1 MSEIKILNCLPPWC
15 RFVGGA
21 FMLFGLF
28 ATYYFV
34 YLSVKP
40 DWLQLN
46 VFTVYSQYLETKTFS
61 FINNN
66 QGDEMA
72 VSIYLVG
79 FLVFLFSSGK
89 NQSETNN
96 LLKVKALVNTVIL
109 SFSLFTVVYFFI
121 HGTPV
126 LYLVA
131 LFAYSFPLIYVSM
144 FYFLRMTGFIVLKN
158 TEKRSKTMLE

>member
-1 MSEIKILNCLPPWC
+1 MHSLSGIKILNWLPSWC

-46 VFTVYSQYLETKTFS
+46 VFTVYSQYLETTTFS

-72 VSIYLVG
+72 ISIYLVG
-79 FLVFLFSSGK
+79 FLIFLFSSNK
-89 NQSETNN
+89 NQSETNT

-109 SFSLFTVVYFFI
+109 SISLFVVAYFFI
-121 HGTPV
+121 HGMVV
-126 LYLVA
+126 LYLVV
-131 LFAYSFPLIYVSM
+131 LFSYSFPLIYVFI
-144 FYFLRMTGFIVLKN
+144 FYLLRIAKFYSF
-158 TEKRSKTMLE
+158 EKERKKD

>member
-1 MSEIKILNCLPPWC
+1 
-15 RFVGGA
+15 
-21 FMLFGLF
+21 MLFGLF

>member
-1 MSEIKILNCLPPWC
+1 
-15 RFVGGA
+15 
-21 FMLFGLF
+21 
-28 ATYYFV
+28 
-34 YLSVKP
+34 
-40 DWLQLN
+40 
-46 VFTVYSQYLETKTFS
+46 
-61 FINNN
+61 
-66 QGDEMA
+66 MA